1 MAALTIPWV
10 PFPLTPEGHP
20 PVAYRIEH
28 DGLVLTAA
36 GGTDLFV
43 DPAGAGQLPDAG
55 RLVGMPPAGDFRLVA
70 RVSVEFASK
79 YDAGVLVLQ
88 AGERNWAKLC
98 FELSPQLTPMAVT
111 VVTRGTSDDCNS
123 FEVDSDSLWL
133 RMTRSGAAWAFH
145 ASNDG
150 SWWRLLR
157 YFSLGAVLEREP
169 MAVPREV
176 SDVRVG
182 FLAQS
187 PAGQGCAVTFAQ
199 ISFGSGAPSDLR
211 DGS

>member
-1 MAALTIPWV
+1 MAALTIPWL
-10 PFPLTPEGHP
+10 PFPLAPAGQP
-20 PVAYRIEH
+20 PVTYKVNA
-28 DGLVLTAA
+28 DSLALTAA
-36 GGTDLFV
+36 AGTDLFV
-43 DPAGAGQLPDAG
+43 DPAGVAEVPDAG
-55 RLVGMPPAGDFRLVA
+55 RLVGNPPPGDFSLAA

-79 YDAGVLVLQ
+79 YDAGVLVLH
-88 AGERNWAKLC
+88 AGERRWAKLC

-123 FEVDSDSLWL
+123 FDVQENSLWL
-133 RMTRSGAAWAFH
+133 RMTRSGGAWAFH
-145 ASNDG
+145 ASVDG

-157 YFSLGAVLEREP
+157 YFALGTEQADRVTQP
-169 MAVPREV
+169 D

-187 PAGQGCAVTFAQ
+187 PTGHGCAVTFDQ
-199 ISFGSGAPSDLR
+199 IWFRPAAAADLR

>member
-1 MAALTIPWV
+1 
-10 PFPLTPEGHP
+10 
-20 PVAYRIEH
+20 
-28 DGLVLTAA
+28 
-36 GGTDLFV
+36 
-43 DPAGAGQLPDAG
+43 
-55 RLVGMPPAGDFRLVA
+55 MPPAGDFRLVA

-145 ASNDG
+145 AVE
-150 SWWRLLR
+150 RRQLVAAAALLLTR
-157 YFSLGAVLEREP
+157 RCAGAR
-169 MAVPREV
+169 AH
-176 SDVRVG
+176 G
-182 FLAQS
+182 G
-187 PAGQGCAVTFAQ
+187 PA
-199 ISFGSGAPSDLR
+199 
-211 DGS
+211 

>member
-20 PVAYRIEH
+20 PVAYRIEPP
-28 DGLVLTAA
+28 GLVLTAA
-36 GGTDLFV
+36 AGTDLFV

-55 RLVGMPPAGDFRLVA
+55 RLVGVPPTGDFRLVA

-88 AGERNWAKLC
+88 AGEQHWAKLC

-157 YFSLGAVLEREP
+157 YFSLGAAPDLTQVQ
-169 MAVPREV
+169 REV
-176 SDVRVG
+176 SEVRVG

-187 PAGQGCAVTFAQ
+187 PAGQGCTATFAE
-199 ISFGSGAPSDLR
+199 ISFLPGAPSDLR